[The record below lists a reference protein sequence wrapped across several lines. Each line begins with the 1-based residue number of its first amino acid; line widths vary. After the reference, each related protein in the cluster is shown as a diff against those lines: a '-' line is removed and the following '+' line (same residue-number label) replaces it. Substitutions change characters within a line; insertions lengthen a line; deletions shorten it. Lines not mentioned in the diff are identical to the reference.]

1 MCVCVEDDSME
12 VCVWVR
18 VYGRWLN
25 GSLCVGMGVWKVSQC
40 KAVFKGVCV
49 CVCGRWLNV
58 RLYSRVCVC
67 VCVYVRRYLIVR
79 LCSRVYLVTYKAYVI
94 LNPTGEYRRR

>member
-12 VCVWVR
+12 VCVWVQ
-18 VYGRWLN
+18 VYGRCLNVRLCSKVCGCGRWLN

-49 CVCGRWLNV
+49 G
-58 RLYSRVCVC
+58 VCVEDG
-67 VCVYVRRYLIVR
+67 
-79 LCSRVYLVTYKAYVI
+79 SM
-94 LNPTGEYRRR
+94 